1 MKHLK
6 RIFENNND
14 DLIEYIN
21 MCFVD
26 LLDSGIEV
34 KTSTDYYQFT
44 IDLHQV
50 EDTIESISEL
60 ATKMIETTDMIS
72 DSMRKVK
79 LEYPDIKYNV
89 YFSRITGKRNYVINL
104 IIHLDDDTKWDW

>member
-1 MKHLK
+1 MGKGTTK
-6 RIFENNND
+6 GR
-14 DLIEYIN
+14 YI
-21 MCFVD
+21 CKVGFYD
-26 LLDSGIEV
+26 I
-34 KTSTDYYQFT
+34 Y
-44 IDLHQV
+44 
-50 EDTIESISEL
+50 
-60 ATKMIETTDMIS
+60 AS